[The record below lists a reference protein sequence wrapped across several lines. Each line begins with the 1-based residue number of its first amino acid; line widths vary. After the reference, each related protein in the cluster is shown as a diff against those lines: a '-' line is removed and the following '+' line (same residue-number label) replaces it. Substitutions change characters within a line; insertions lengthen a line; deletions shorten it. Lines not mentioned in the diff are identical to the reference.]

1 MTMPTDFLEKGK
13 KYKMTIYRDN
23 AKLKTR
29 TKVETITKTI
39 KGGEKIKIDML
50 ASGGTAIEFDSLS

>member
-1 MTMPTDFLEKGK
+1 MSLHPIVKAHEEGFNENMYLDPQ
-13 KYKMTIYRDN
+13 
-23 AKLKTR
+23 TR